1 LFARLPSGYI
11 CRKMGAK
18 APGPPSRGTEQ
29 VIRDR
34 VRSLPRRF
42 RHDSANGLVADWE
55 LRVGS
60 QSFLISIQDH
70 ACRIQDGPGAAPTTT
85 ITTDP
90 KTWLAIDEG
99 RLNGGDAFF
108 ANKLG
113 VQGNLDLAVRLQTLF
128 RPFRRARRIADLDQV
143 EIEAG
148 GVRLSC
154 YVVGRGEP
162 VLLLHGLGASKITW
176 LPILSALAEHHRVVV
191 PDLPGHAESEKPVAD
206 YSPRFYARV
215 MRHLLDRLEVE
226 RASVIGNS
234 MGGRIGLELALR
246 SPARVTSLILLDPA
260 VPGLR
265 WRYVLGF
272 TRVVPTGLGA
282 IPFPLRSRL
291 MEVAI
296 RRLFADPARVPEEA
310 FSLAAQ
316 EFVRVYRD
324 PRARMAFFASLRHI
338 MIERPEPFFAS
349 LRRVKHPTLVIQGA
363 EDRLVPQRLGIR
375 LARLMPNA
383 TLVVLPGVGHVP
395 QFEATKVTTK
405 RILAFLEQE
414 GRATKA

>member
-1 LFARLPSGYI
+1 
-11 CRKMGAK
+11 MGAR
-18 APGPPSRGTEQ
+18 APGQGTEQ

-42 RHDSANGLVADWE
+42 RNESANGLVADWE
-55 LRVGS
+55 LRVGR
-60 QSFLISIQDH
+60 QSFVISIHDH
-70 ACRIQDGPGAAPTTT
+70 ACRIQDGPGAAPHT
-85 ITTDP
+85 IITAHP

-108 ANKLG
+108 ANHLG

-128 RPFRRARRIADLDQV
+128 RPYRRARKAADLDQV
-143 EIEAG
+143 EVEVG

-154 YVVGRGEP
+154 YVAGQGTP
-162 VLLLHGLGASKITW
+162 LLLLHGLGASKITW
-176 LPILSALAEHHRVVV
+176 LPILSALAEHHRVIV
-191 PDLPGHAESEKPVAD
+191 PDLPGHGESDKPVGD

-215 MRHLLDRLEVE
+215 MRYLLDEMDVE
-226 RASVIGNS
+226 QAVVLGNS
-234 MGGRIGLELALR
+234 MGGRIALELALR
-246 SPARVTSLILLDPA
+246 SPGRVAALVLLDPA

-272 TRVVPTGLGA
+272 TRVFPTEIGA

-291 MEVAI
+291 MEIAI
-296 RRLFADPARVPEEA
+296 RRLFADPGRLPDEA

-316 EFVRVYRD
+316 EFIRIYRD

-338 MIERPEPFFAS
+338 MTERPEPFFAS
-349 LRRVKHPTLVIQGA
+349 LRRIRQPALVILGA
-363 EDRLVPQRLGIR
+363 RDRLVPQRLGVR

-383 TLVVLPGVGHVP
+383 KLVVLPGVGHVP
-395 QFEATKVTTK
+395 QFEATKVTLR
-405 RILAFLEQE
+405 RIRSFLDEAPE
-414 GRATKA
+414 GSART